1 MLLGYREK
9 ATGSSR
15 IADPPDLNECRQPPL
30 ATRRFSAYLSMPER
44 RRIVAL
50 VRLGPEKS
58 TLLRVAKKFE
68 AMRRF
73 VDNGR

>member
-1 MLLGYREK
+1 MLPASGTGDELIMDRRFPRRERMP
-9 ATGSSR
+9 AAPTG
-15 IADPPDLNECRQPPL
+15 
-30 ATRRFSAYLSMPER
+30 TRRFSAYFSMPER

-58 TLLRVAKKFE
+58 TLLRVAKKFG